1 MINVN
6 DFKTGV
12 TISYDGNIYQVLEF
26 QHVKPGKGAA
36 IVKAKL
42 KNLRT
47 GSIAEQTFNAGIK
60 IPTAHISKQQMQY
73 LYASGST
80 YSFMNMETYEQ
91 IELEESQIKDQVKF
105 LKEGLNVYITFF
117 EGEML
122 GIDLPEKID
131 YKITSTE
138 PAIKGNTA
146 TNATKDAIVETG
158 LLVKVPLFIDE
169 GEEIIVSTKD
179 GKYVSRK
186 QLGDFMIID
195 LTKLVIG
202 NIDSVSIDDD
212 VIIDNSYFADTSIHD
227 LVGVRFY
234 GDVRRIGDE
243 YQLKG
248 IVSGVMVLSDDITLE
263 DVDYSFE
270 VNIEEDFADGDENF
284 KIVQNRLDITD
295 FLWQNILV
303 EVPSKIKKQ
312 GNEDLKLEGDGW
324 RLVTEDELVSS
335 NDSPFSELSKMFDS
349 GKE

>member
-60 IPTAHISKQQMQY
+60 IPTAHISKMQMQY
-73 LYASGST
+73 LYNSGST

-91 IELEESQIKDQVKF
+91 VEIEESQIKNEVKY
-105 LKEGLNVYITFF
+105 LKEGLNVYITFY

-146 TNATKDAIVETG
+146 TSATKDAIVETG

-186 QLGDFMIID
+186 
-195 LTKLVIG
+195 
-202 NIDSVSIDDD
+202 
-212 VIIDNSYFADTSIHD
+212 
-227 LVGVRFY
+227 
-234 GDVRRIGDE
+234 
-243 YQLKG
+243 
-248 IVSGVMVLSDDITLE
+248 
-263 DVDYSFE
+263 
-270 VNIEEDFADGDENF
+270 
-284 KIVQNRLDITD
+284 
-295 FLWQNILV
+295 
-303 EVPSKIKKQ
+303 
-312 GNEDLKLEGDGW
+312 
-324 RLVTEDELVSS
+324 
-335 NDSPFSELSKMFDS
+335 
-349 GKE
+349 